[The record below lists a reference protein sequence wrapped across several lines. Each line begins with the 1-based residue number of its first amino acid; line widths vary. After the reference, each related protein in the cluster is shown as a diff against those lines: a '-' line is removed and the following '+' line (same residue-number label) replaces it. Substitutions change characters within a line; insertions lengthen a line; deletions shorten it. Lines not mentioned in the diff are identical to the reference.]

1 MSHQSNLIAEDI
13 HAYLKHQEEKS
24 LLRFITCG
32 SVDDGK
38 STLIGRLL
46 WDSKMIF
53 EDQLAALECDSK
65 KCGTQGERIDY
76 ALLLDGLQ
84 AEREQ
89 GITIDVA
96 YRFFS
101 TDKRKF
107 IVADTPGHEQYTRN
121 MVTGAS
127 TAQAAVI
134 LIDARKGVLTQ
145 SRRHSY
151 LCSLVGIRH
160 IVLAINKMDLVDYCE
175 KCFNAILKEYQ
186 DFAAGLGFDSIT
198 AIPISALEGDNVL
211 SPSVNTPWYSGPTLM
226 HYLETVQIAED
237 SAQQP
242 FRMRV
247 QWVNRPNLDFRGF
260 CGSIVS
266 GIIHPG
272 DEIMVSSSGETS
284 KIARIVTMD
293 GDLQQA
299 VAGQAVT
306 LCLEDEIDISRGDL
320 LAAPQSKP
328 NFIDRF
334 EASLVWMHGEALL
347 PGRSYLIKAGSTTV
361 PAQIDEVKFKVN
373 VNSLQQEPGK
383 TLELN
388 EVGVC
393 TISANTPLPFDL
405 YRNNRSTG
413 SFIVIDR
420 LSNAT
425 VGAGMIEAPLARATD
440 SRWQSIDV
448 DKSAHAALKRQIP
461 KVLWFTG
468 LPGAGKS
475 TAANLVEKKLH
486 SLGKHT
492 YILDGDNLRHGLN
505 RDLGYEDID
514 QVEHIRRIAEMA
526 KILVE
531 AGIIVLAPVVS
542 PFRNERQMA
551 REIFA
556 EGEFVEIFIDTP
568 LNICE
573 QRDTTGAYQKVRS
586 GELSH
591 IAGIDANYEP
601 PETPEFRFAGDSTPA
616 EEIAV
621 SIVKELF
628 EDKPPI
634 EWEI

>member
-1 MSHQSNLIAEDI
+1 MAHQSDLIAEDI

-53 EDQLAALECDSK
+53 EDQLAALESDSRR
-65 KCGTQGERIDY
+65 CGTQGERIDY

-134 LIDARKGVLTQ
+134 LIDARKGILTQ
-145 SRRHSY
+145 TRRHSY
-151 LCSLVGIRH
+151 LCSLVGIRR
-160 IVLAINKMDLVDYCE
+160 ILLAINKMDLVAYSSSQFE
-175 KCFNAILKEYQ
+175 RIRKEYE
-186 DFAAGLGFDSIT
+186 DFAGGLGFTSIT

-211 SPSVNTPWYSGPTLM
+211 QPSFNTPWYQGPTLM
-226 HYLETVQIAED
+226 QYLETVEVADEAA
-237 SAQQP
+237 SQP

-260 CGSIVS
+260 CGTIASGSIR
-266 GIIHPG
+266 PG
-272 DEIMVSSSGETS
+272 EMVIVSSSGQAS
-284 KIARIVTMD
+284 KVTRIVTLA
-293 GDLQQA
+293 GDLPVA

-306 LCLEDEIDISRGDL
+306 LCLADEIDISRGDL
-320 LAAPQSKP
+320 LAGPQSRP
-328 NFIDRF
+328 HFIDRF
-334 EASLVWMHGEALL
+334 EAKLVWLHEDPLL
-347 PGRSYLIKAGSTTV
+347 PGRSYLLKAGSTTT
-361 PAQIDEVKFKVN
+361 PAQIDEVRFRVN
-373 VNSLQQEPGK
+373 VNNLQQEQAK
-383 TLELN
+383 TLALN
-388 EVGVC
+388 EVGSC
-393 TISANTPLPFDL
+393 AISANHPIPFDT
-405 YRNNRSTG
+405 YRTNRATG
-413 SFIVIDR
+413 SFILIDR
-420 LSNAT
+420 LTNAT
-425 VGAGMIEAPLARATD
+425 VGAGMIEAPLERATD
-440 SRWQSIDV
+440 SRWQLLDV
-448 DKSAHAALKRQIP
+448 DKKAHAALKRQIP

-468 LPGAGKS
+468 RPGAGKS
-475 TAANLVEKKLH
+475 TVANLVEKKLH

-492 YILDGDNLRHGLN
+492 YILDGDNLRYGLN
-505 RDLGYEDID
+505 RDLGYDDAD

-526 KILVE
+526 NILVE
-531 AGIIVLAPVVS
+531 AGIIVMVPVVS
-542 PFRNERQMA
+542 PFGNERQMA
-551 REIFA
+551 RGIFEA
-556 EGEFVEIFIDTP
+556 GEFVEIFIDTP
-568 LNICE
+568 PEICE
-573 QRDTTGAYQKVRS
+573 QRDTSGVYQKVRS
-586 GELSH
+586 GELSN
-591 IAGIDANYEP
+591 IAGIDAAYQP
-601 PETPEFRFAGDSTPA
+601 PETPEFSFAGGTTPA

-621 SIVKELF
+621 RIVQELF
-628 EDKPPI
+628 ESGPSI